1 MNKQLNLVTTVTE
14 DKLIL
19 HGLYHEADKSK
30 PAVIYIHGFETTFY
44 AHKFVHKIAEKFDS
58 NETPY
63 ILAENRGTGII
74 TEFINTDGVGKY
86 YGSFRE
92 KLEEAHLDIS
102 AWIEFLQQEGYEKII
117 LMGHSLGTIKSVRYL
132 FEGKYA
138 NMIQSLIL
146 LAPFD
151 KNAYLEVKNKD
162 EWKKHVEIAKEKIDN
177 GQGLGSIPDT
187 FDDYPMSF
195 ITFYSWYKPG
205 DLSEMFDFYRKDY
218 DFPVLN
224 KIDIPVKVIFGGKD
238 VFAFF
243 PEEFNQD
250 ARDIKQIFE
259 RNIKNCEVTVLPES
273 GHVFRG
279 FEDEVGEILI
289 EYY

>member
-1 MNKQLNLVTTVTE
+1 MPSSLNLVTTITE

-44 AHKFVHKIAEKFDS
+44 AHKFVHKIAEKFNQS
-58 NETPY
+58 NTPY
-63 ILAENRGTGII
+63 LLAENRGTGII

-102 AWIEFLQQEGYEKII
+102 AWIEFLKNEGYEEII

-132 FEGKYA
+132 FEGEYA
-138 NMIQSLIL
+138 NVVKSLIL

-151 KNAYLEVKNKD
+151 KNAYLVVKNKD
-162 EWKKHVEIAKEKIDN
+162 QWKKHVEIAKGKIDS
-177 GQGLGSIPDT
+177 GKGLESIPPE
-187 FDDYPMSF
+187 FDDYPV
-195 ITFYSWYKPG
+195 TYNTYYSWYKVD
-205 DLSEMFDFYRKDY
+205 DLNCMYDFYRKDY

-224 KIDIPVKVIFGGKD
+224 KINIPVKVIIGGKD
-238 VFAFF
+238 DFLFF
-243 PEEFNQD
+243 PQFNKDGEE
-250 ARDIKQIFE
+250 IKEILE
-259 RNIKNCEVTVLPES
+259 KNLPKGDVTLLPDS

-279 FEDEVGEILI
+279 FEDEVGEVVDNLN
-289 EYY
+289 